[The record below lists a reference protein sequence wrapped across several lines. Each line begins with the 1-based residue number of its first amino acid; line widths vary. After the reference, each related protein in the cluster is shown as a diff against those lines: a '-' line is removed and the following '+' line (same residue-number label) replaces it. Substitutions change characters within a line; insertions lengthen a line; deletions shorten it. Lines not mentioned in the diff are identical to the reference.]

1 MILDGRPLSAR
12 ERRDLVLEVVRLRWR
27 EEQGQTAS
35 RVRPLRA
42 PASGSSNGERG
53 VAE

>member
-27 EEQGQTAS
+27 EEQGQAAAS
-35 RVRPLRA
+35 RVRPLRV
-42 PASGSSNGERG
+42 PPNGERG
-53 VAE
+53 VVE

>member
-27 EEQGQTAS
+27 EEQGQSAAA

-42 PASGSSNGERG
+42 PTTGERG
-53 VAE
+53 TGE

>member
-27 EEQGQTAS
+27 EEQGQTAAVAS
-35 RVRPLRA
+35 RIRPLRA
-42 PASGSSNGERG
+42 PPNGERG
-53 VAE
+53 SAE

>member
-12 ERRDLVLEVVRLRWR
+12 ERRDLVLEGVRLRWR
-27 EEQGQTAS
+27 EEQGQAA

-42 PASGSSNGERG
+42 PANGERG
-53 VAE
+53 AVE